1 LNVIVDTSVWSLALR
16 RNAPRGTSHENELK
30 ELIGEGR
37 VLMPGAVR
45 QELLSG
51 IRGAEQ
57 FRKLRDRLRAFPDVV
72 LEEADYE
79 EAASCFNRC
88 RSRGIQ
94 GSNTDFLLC
103 AVALRRAV
111 SILTTDDD
119 FPRFARV
126 LHFQL
131 HEPRD

>member
-1 LNVIVDTSVWSLALR
+1 LNVIVDTPVWSLALR
-16 RNAPRGTSHENELK
+16 RHAPRDTAHENELK

-37 VLMPGAVR
+37 VLMLGAVR

-72 LEEADYE
+72 LEEGDYE

-88 RSRGIQ
+88 RSRGVQ

-103 AVALRRAV
+103 AVALRRAG
-111 SILTTDDD
+111 SILTTDHD
-119 FPRFARV
+119 FSRFARV
-126 LHFQL
+126 LHFLL
-131 HEPRD
+131 HEPRE